1 MAHDEDTEAAIK
13 TQSAILA
20 EISLESKVLSSIEQ
34 YKESKRYV

>member
-20 EISLESKVLSSIEQ
+20 EISLESKVKLHL
-34 YKESKRYV
+34 